1 MSAMTSP
8 APDRQLLRFTKHHGA
23 GNDFLVLIDPGSTGP
38 LPGDLVRALCDRR
51 FGVGADGVIQVVDGG
66 TAAEIGMILQNADG
80 REAEMSGNGMRCLAQ
95 AAVLSALVLIPL
107 WIFAPSTG
115 VIVAG
120 AFLMQFMVQ
129 GAWGVIPAHI
139 NELSP
144 DAIRGF
150 FPGFAYQLGVLC
162 ASSITYMQARMA
174 EHFTYSLVMGV
185 SMTIVLIVGAIVISL
200 GPERRGVVFGADASG

>member
-1 MSAMTSP
+1 MVT
-8 APDRQLLRFTKHHGA
+8 
-23 GNDFLVLIDPGSTGP
+23 
-38 LPGDLVRALCDRR
+38 
-51 FGVGADGVIQVVDGG
+51 
-66 TAAEIGMILQNADG
+66 
-80 REAEMSGNGMRCLAQ
+80 
-95 AAVLSALVLIPL
+95 AVLSALVLMPL
-107 WIFAPSTG
+107 WIVAPSTG
-115 VIVAG
+115 VIVVG

-150 FPGFAYQLGVLC
+150 FPGFAYHLGVLC
-162 ASSITYMQARMA
+162 ASSIPYMQARMA
-174 EHFTYSLVMGV
+174 EHFTYSLLMGV

>member
-1 MSAMTSP
+1 
-8 APDRQLLRFTKHHGA
+8 
-23 GNDFLVLIDPGSTGP
+23 
-38 LPGDLVRALCDRR
+38 
-51 FGVGADGVIQVVDGG
+51 
-66 TAAEIGMILQNADG
+66 
-80 REAEMSGNGMRCLAQ
+80 
-95 AAVLSALVLIPL
+95 
-107 WIFAPSTG
+107 
-115 VIVAG
+115 
-120 AFLMQFMVQ
+120 MQFMVQ

-150 FPGFAYQLGVLC
+150 FPGFAYQLGVLF

-200 GPERRGVVFGADASG
+200 GPERRGVRFGEEASP